1 METFGEF
8 IRRRRKIRGIGL
20 REMARLIGISPAYL
34 TDIEKNRREAPSKN
48 VIGKISDILESN
60 LEHLFDLADLNP
72 KKIPPDLPGIIKEY
86 PALSKLIRAVSPD
99 GHFKI
104 PHPGTQI
111 LALDGG

>member
-60 LEHLFDLADLNP
+60 LEHLFDLAGLNP
-72 KKIPPDLPGIIKEY
+72 KKIQPDLPRIIKEY
-86 PALSKLIRAVSPD
+86 PALSKLIRAELSKFS
-99 GHFKI
+99 GNNSREGLH
-104 PHPGTQI
+104 G
-111 LALDGG
+111 